1 MHTNSVLHVNIDS
14 LDEAFVKD
22 LKRQYG
28 PAEVEISIRK
38 SPEDWLTEAQF
49 WKVIAQLDWTKTG
62 DPAAVAA
69 PAISALS
76 ALSVGNI
83 HQFQDILSEKLWLLD
98 TRAHAQVFMAQHP
111 KGRLSA
117 DDFLYVRC
125 AVVAKGA
132 DFFNKILQS
141 PASIPQDLT
150 FEPLLTL
157 ASRAYEMKTGH
168 PFVHVPAYDF
178 ETYGNEKGWA

>member
-1 MHTNSVLHVNIDS
+1 MNSVLHVNIDS

-28 PAEVEISIRK
+28 SAEVEISIQK
-38 SPEDWLTEAQF
+38 LPEDWLTGEQF
-49 WKVIAQLDWTKTG
+49 WKVIDQLDWTKDG
-62 DPAAVAA
+62 DQEAVAA
-69 PAISALS
+69 PAISGLA

-98 TRAHAQVFMAQHP
+98 TFAHAKVFMDAHP
-111 KGRLSA
+111 KGRLSV

-132 DFFNKILQS
+132 VFFNEILKT
-141 PASIPQDLT
+141 PASIPQDVT

-157 ASRAYEMKTGH
+157 ASNAYEMKTGR
-168 PFVHVPAYDF
+168 PFVHAPAFDF

>member
-1 MHTNSVLHVNIDS
+1 MNSVLHVNIES

-28 PAEVEISIRK
+28 PAEVEISIRR
-38 SPEDWLTEAQF
+38 SPEDWLTGEQF
-49 WKVIAQLDWTKTG
+49 WQVIDQLDWENEA
-62 DPAAVAA
+62 DDASVAA
-69 PAISALS
+69 PAINSLA
-76 ALSVGNI
+76 AMSVGNI

-98 TRAHAQVFMAQHP
+98 TRGHAQVFMDQHP
-111 KGRLSA
+111 KGRLSV

-125 AVVAKGA
+125 AVVAKGEV
-132 DFFNKILQS
+132 FFKKILDT
-141 PASIPQDLT
+141 PASIPQDMT

-157 ASRAYEMKTGH
+157 ASNAYEMKTER